1 MHFVSNLEK
10 CREYAFLREYV
21 QIITILHGGGPPN
34 LLQHYIGGGVYWGPI
49 FVLRNKGLGKTSAQ
63 INQTSPV
70 TTTRA
75 GSKLK

>member
-34 LLQHYIGGGVYWGPI
+34 SLQHYIGVRGLLGPHI
-49 FVLRNKGLGKTSAQ
+49 CIA
-63 INQTSPV
+63 
-70 TTTRA
+70 
-75 GSKLK
+75 